1 MIKLINFV
9 FNTKD
14 DIKNKKD
21 NQIFKGQLN
30 TNRDLTGHS
39 GKFEMDLYEHI
50 NNRKGKT
57 I

>member
-1 MIKLINFV
+1 MINFV

-14 DIKNKKD
+14 DIKNKKE